1 MMFLAEFIKFR
12 EKNTFIYN
20 EDNKQLETADDQL
33 YFEEISCLEES
44 KTDDFKAYQSTE
56 KLMEFDELMKIETDD
71 TDPDTLFIEL
81 PESCDEEEMF
91 SSEKSPILIHQSSQ
105 LPLKK
110 EVKVECETFKPKI
123 DEPSCSKSCRDE
135 DVIFGELVTSM
146 LSKMED
152 DEKRKMKKAIMNIL
166 L

>member
-1 MMFLAEFIKFR
+1 MFLAEFIKFR
-12 EKNTFIYN
+12 EKTSFNYN
-20 EDNKQLETADDQL
+20 EENKQLEHSENENDQL
-33 YFEEISCLEES
+33 YFEEISYLES
-44 KTDDFKAYQSTE
+44 STE

-81 PESCDEEEMF
+81 PESCDEEEIF
-91 SSEKSPILIHQSSQ
+91 KSERSPIPIDQSSTFQ
-105 LPLKK
+105 VKQ
-110 EVKVECETFKPKI
+110 EVTVESENIKLKI
-123 DEPSCSKSCRDE
+123 DEPSCSKSSCRDE